1 MSISNIIFQNTN
13 ILENYYTDGIYDC
26 ILNTSINQ
34 FPLIVDY
41 RNQYL
46 PNWQPNLK
54 HSKNKLIYNSRVMFE
69 INFYKNIITLM
80 PIYINHYEML
90 EQDIYIIKS
99 YIENYIKSYESNH
112 KQILEALNTKLY
124 VYVPVSSATIS
135 IFNISIFPFN
145 NIKKKVSILNNNL
158 ISEMYES
165 LPIPI
170 CCGVDYNNNTT
181 HPMDIS

>member
-1 MSISNIIFQNTN
+1 MSMSNIVFQNTN
-13 ILENYYTDGIYDC
+13 IIKNYYTDGIYDS
-26 ILNTSINQ
+26 ILTSSINQ
-34 FPLIVDY
+34 FPLIINY

-46 PNWQPNLK
+46 PHWQPNLK
-54 HSKNKLIYNSRVMFE
+54 YSKNKIIFNSRVMFE
-69 INFYKNIITLM
+69 INFYKNLITLM
-80 PIYINHYEML
+80 PIYINNYESL
-90 EQDIYIIKS
+90 EQDIYRIKS

-124 VYVPVSSATIS
+124 VYVPTSTVS
-135 IFNISIFPFN
+135 IFNITMFPFN
-145 NIKKKVSILNNNL
+145 NIKKNISILNNNL

>member
-1 MSISNIIFQNTN
+1 MTNINFQNVN

-46 PNWQPNLK
+46 PQWQPNLK

-80 PIYINHYEML
+80 PIYINKYEMI
-90 EQDIYIIKS
+90 EQDIYRIKL
-99 YIENYIKSYESNH
+99 YIENYIKTNEVKNP
-112 KQILEALNTKLY
+112 QILEALNTKLY
-124 VYVPVSSATIS
+124 VYIPPTNLFN
-135 IFNISIFPFN
+135 FNITMFPFN
-145 NIKKKVSILNNNL
+145 NIKKNISILNNNL

-170 CCGVDYNNNTT
+170 CCGIEYNNNTPQ
-181 HPMDIS
+181 PMDIS